1 MTNPIGALS
10 NIYIGELLGYTQDE
24 VDKDIWYTDS
34 TKKIKVEGINL
45 SLAKTKIGD
54 LKDFKVETLIDY
66 LGTILGYK
74 RVEMP
79 STDYRKDVANDGKIF
94 VKSNA
99 DGSKYIMS
107 DNNTTWYEA
116 KLDCINKTHINNVP
130 HTVDCFKFTWKDGN
144 GYVGTMYSA
153 LANLRYKDLST
164 LDINKIFGN
173 ISLGELM
180 GYYKNAEGK
189 WFKDSALSISV
200 GTVESKIAS
209 LSYSQLTSGFDINT
223 ILGDIQLGDLM
234 SYTKDANGNWK
245 NSSGVEI
252 KGIEKK
258 IADLTYKDLTSG
270 LNFTTLLQGLK
281 VGEAM
286 NYVYNADASKG
297 DIGWYKSATISPAN
311 KVNNLTASIAN
322 IDMGNLLAGTVNF
335 DTIINS
341 LTLRDVLGAQVD
353 SNAVLKSIAD
363 KKISELSTALDS
375 VYLGDIFGYYK
386 KSVNKADYPTLVLSD
401 TTNKLY
407 LQKNTSGNFAMSE
420 DNINWYEARCVCST
434 TTAPHTHIRGC
445 YSFVWYK
452 TKECLAEADGI
463 NGKLSDLTISGMT
476 KDGALMNV
484 INTMTLS
491 DVLGASNCTGILA
504 SLKDKKVGE
513 LSTII
518 NDMYLGEVFGY
529 TREKITNT
537 SGYIVDIANKLQHNG
552 VDYIKSLDNGVTW
565 YKAGLICKDS
575 THIHDETCYTI
586 WKNGTTWADGINGKL
601 SNITI
606 NGMNKGTVLSDT
618 INDMTLS
625 DVLGASNCTG
635 MLSSLKDKKIG
646 ELSTAINGMYL

>member
-1 MTNPIGALS
+1 
-10 NIYIGELLGYTQDE
+10 
-24 VDKDIWYTDS
+24 
-34 TKKIKVEGINL
+34 
-45 SLAKTKIGD
+45 
-54 LKDFKVETLIDY
+54 
-66 LGTILGYK
+66 
-74 RVEMP
+74 
-79 STDYRKDVANDGKIF
+79 
-94 VKSNA
+94 
-99 DGSKYIMS
+99 
-107 DNNTTWYEA
+107 
-116 KLDCINKTHINNVP
+116 
-130 HTVDCFKFTWKDGN
+130 
-144 GYVGTMYSA
+144 
-153 LANLRYKDLST
+153 
-164 LDINKIFGN
+164 
-173 ISLGELM
+173 
-180 GYYKNAEGK
+180 
-189 WFKDSALSISV
+189 
-200 GTVESKIAS
+200 
-209 LSYSQLTSGFDINT
+209 
-223 ILGDIQLGDLM
+223 
-234 SYTKDANGNWK
+234 
-245 NSSGVEI
+245 
-252 KGIEKK
+252 
-258 IADLTYKDLTSG
+258 
-270 LNFTTLLQGLK
+270 
-281 VGEAM
+281 
-286 NYVYNADASKG
+286 YNADASKG

-586 WKNGTTWADGINGKL
+586 WKNGATWADGVNGKL

-606 NGMNKGTVLSDT
+606 DGMSKGTALSST
-618 INDMTLS
+618 INSMTIS
-625 DVLGASNCTG
+625 EVLGDSANSGILAN
-635 MLSSLKDKKIG
+635 LKDTKIKD
-646 ELSTAINGMYL
+646 LSTAMDDLYFGQLLNYSRKEITDISTYTTEVMNTATLTVKSSASNKYIMSENAGKNWYEAKLFCKETVGVSHSHNRDCFTYIWYTSDRYEKITDGVNGAMSDIKLRNIQSGMKTAIGRMTILDFESSGILTFNETTKINLDKLFCQHKTPNPMGGTYPAIPEKAPHTDTDKNGVSDCREYWESLSISNFISELIAKISI